1 MKIFIFLLSALF
13 ISCSN
18 AQKISKEQQEIDK
31 KLNHTITEL
40 ISKKTYPDGHID
52 LVELNDKNK
61 DSIYNVAYRLLKEN
75 HTFKQYGLYGNVARI
90 GLELL
95 TKMKKYKEI
104 DSLLEQNIFFNDFEK
119 RTMKNTYRYL
129 LYRKDNLKKA
139 QSFLKETEEELQQKI
154 KIEGTFSIKSLD
166 EITEKDY
173 RQIEIF
179 NTFIQV
185 RTMLYGK
192 TAALKTIDSL
202 VKVHPDL
209 QKYKLDKDM
218 KQLPEQI
225 LNFYGIK

>member
-1 MKIFIFLLSALF
+1 MKVFIFLLSALF

-139 QSFLKETEEELQQKI
+139 QSFERNGGGTSTKDKNRRYFFNKIIRRNNGKGLSTNRNIQYIYTSKNNVIWKNSSLK
-154 KIEGTFSIKSLD
+154 
-166 EITEKDY
+166 
-173 RQIEIF
+173 
-179 NTFIQV
+179 N
-185 RTMLYGK
+185 
-192 TAALKTIDSL
+192 
-202 VKVHPDL
+202 H
-209 QKYKLDKDM
+209 
-218 KQLPEQI
+218 
-225 LNFYGIK
+225 